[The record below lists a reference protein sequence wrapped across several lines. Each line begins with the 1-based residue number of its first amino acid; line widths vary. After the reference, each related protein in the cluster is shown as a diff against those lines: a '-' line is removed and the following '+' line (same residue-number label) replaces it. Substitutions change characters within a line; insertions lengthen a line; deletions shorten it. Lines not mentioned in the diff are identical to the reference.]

1 MNVEYWAI
9 PDHIRQKILKEI
21 MRLEDT
27 VTEQVFILH
36 FLTKVRKFSGDAKF
50 QICRKVRPATAHRPK
65 GPYDVGESLKMP

>member
-36 FLTKVRKFSGDAKF
+36 FLTKVMAFLGTLQHRMGPWVYGLSLGGPSGRF
-50 QICRKVRPATAHRPK
+50 ET
-65 GPYDVGESLKMP
+65 